1 MRKKSAVIG
10 FILSAIVAVMALS
23 LTVYEF
29 INYSRVD
36 NTLWGL
42 SAVTVVLF
50 LINWLNYAKS
60 KQESKDK

>member
-1 MRKKSAVIG
+1 MKKKAAVIG

-23 LTVYEF
+23 LTVFEY

-42 SAVTVVLF
+42 SAVTVFLF

-60 KQESKDK
+60 KQEPQNK

>member
-1 MRKKSAVIG
+1 MRKKAAVIG

-23 LTVYEF
+23 LTVFEY
-29 INYSRVD
+29 INYTRID

-60 KQESKDK
+60 RQKTKNK

>member
-1 MRKKSAVIG
+1 MRKKAAVIG

-23 LTVYEF
+23 LTVFEY
-29 INYSRVD
+29 INYTRID

-60 KQESKDK
+60 RKESKNK

>member
-1 MRKKSAVIG
+1 MRKKAAVIG

-23 LTVYEF
+23 LTVFEY
-29 INYSRVD
+29 IKYSHVD

-50 LINWLNYAKS
+50 LINWLNYAKGR
-60 KQESKDK
+60 QESKNK

>member
-1 MRKKSAVIG
+1 MRKKAALIG
-10 FILSAIVAVMALS
+10 LILSTIVVVMVLS
-23 LTVYEF
+23 LVVFEY

-50 LINWLNYAKS
+50 LINWLSYTKK
-60 KQESKDK
+60 KQESKNK

>member
-1 MRKKSAVIG
+1 MRKKAALIG
-10 FILSAIVAVMALS
+10 LILSTIVVVMVLS
-23 LTVYEF
+23 LVVFEY

-50 LINWLNYAKS
+50 LINWLSYTKK
-60 KQESKDK
+60 KQESKNE

>member
-1 MRKKSAVIG
+1 MRKKAAITG

-23 LTVYEF
+23 LTVFEY
-29 INYSRVD
+29 IKYSQVD

-60 KQESKDK
+60 RQESKNK